1 MKKLLLF
8 CVIALVF
15 NPLQTIATV
24 ASNQIIIVA
33 NLDDHTDNLT
43 REQVRNLFMGASIG
57 RNLEPVALPPHN
69 HTRSLFNAKII
80 GMAEQRIQSYW
91 AQMKFTGRFTQPK
104 EVQSEQEM
112 LVYLRNN
119 KGSIGYLTAD
129 TNIPQGLHIMF
140 SSEYL
145 LYPL

>member
-1 MKKLLLF
+1 MSIPYELNAVVPEVSSQTR
-8 CVIALVF
+8 VIF
-15 NPLQTIATV
+15 NTKV
-24 ASNQIIIVA
+24 VG
-33 NLDDHTDNLT
+33 LT
-43 REQVRNLFMGASIG
+43 ES
-57 RNLEPVALPPHN
+57 
-69 HTRSLFNAKII
+69 
-80 GMAEQRIQSYW
+80 RIQSYW

-140 SSEYL
+140 SSE
-145 LYPL
+145 